1 MDLHE
6 QRMQCLK
13 MAFDLGGK
21 PEAVLS
27 AAQQLLDFITGPP
40 PSTQKDVFDIEAAPS
55 PSQPEETA
63 SEASAVEEAVS
74 DPIAACG
81 TALVMQE
88 GQDLADAVPAALE
101 ATDAGG
107 AAPAADVPEAQ
118 SEAGLIEQPGEAE
131 AVEARDDAPAE
142 TVCEIA
148 SEALAEEA
156 LIEQAAVDEA
166 AAPEEP
172 AEASAAEAEPTAA
185 AAADGDGNSEGAA
198 ALS

>member
-13 MAFDLGGK
+13 MAFELGGK

-40 PSTQKDVFDIEAAPS
+40 PATQTDVFDIDEAPA

-63 SEASAVEEAVS
+63 SEAGAVEEAVS

-81 TALVMQE
+81 TALVMEE
-88 GQDLADAVPAALE
+88 GQDLADAVPAVLE
-101 ATDAGG
+101 TTNTVD
-107 AAPAADVPEAQ
+107 AAPAADAPETPIEAGPIEQAGEAPPVDAGEDAAAEIACEIQ
-118 SEAGLIEQPGEAE
+118 SEA
-131 AVEARDDAPAE
+131 V
-142 TVCEIA
+142 
-148 SEALAEEA
+148 AEEA
-156 LIEQAAVDEA
+156 PIEQTAVEEA

-172 AEASAAEAEPTAA
+172 AEVSAAEAEPTV
-185 AAADGDGNSEGAA
+185 AADGDGSAEGAA